1 MLRSPTSVRTLNLI
15 GKCCDCN
22 DACDLDLCEICRLIR
37 EEEQMRAEE
46 QAVRDEHEA
55 QRMEAELE
63 AENAYYA
70 ALADEA

>member
-1 MLRSPTSVRTLNLI
+1 
-15 GKCCDCN
+15 
-22 DACDLDLCEICRLIR
+22 
-37 EEEQMRAEE
+37 MRAEE